1 VLKPGL
7 EHEAAVFNESSK
19 STADWRRV
27 LPSKFFVVFETITI
41 VPFGHGQA
49 R

>member
-7 EHEAAVFNESSK
+7 ELEAAVFNESSIA
-19 STADWRRV
+19 TADWRRV

-41 VPFGHGQA
+41 MPFGHGHA
-49 R
+49 C